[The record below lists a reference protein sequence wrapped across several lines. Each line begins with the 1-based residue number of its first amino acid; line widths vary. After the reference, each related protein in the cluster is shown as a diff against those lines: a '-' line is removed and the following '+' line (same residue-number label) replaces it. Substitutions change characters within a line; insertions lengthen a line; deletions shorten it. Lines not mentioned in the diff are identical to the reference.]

1 ELLEKVAGGDWED
14 STQSEMDSAVKEYAD
29 DFGHDLDEEGQ
40 PLDEGSD
47 SDRVAGGGGDG
58 ASDSSSEGDGDDASD
73 DGEKSD
79 ASAEQEAAP
88 A

>member
-1 ELLEKVAGGDWED
+1 
-14 STQSEMDSAVKEYAD
+14 MDSAVKEYAD

-58 ASDSSSEGDGDDASD
+58 ASDASSSDGDGDDASD
-73 DGEKSD
+73 DGENSD